1 MVLLRDG
8 RTCVIGRPPGIG
20 QRLAFHGFSGNI
32 PGFLRALIACAN
44 KSFTTQVVVHRLFEV
59 LDGTVED
66 PSSDDEPWVALPPGW
81 IGWLGHR
88 AGFTTIM
95 ISHRPR

>member
-1 MVLLRDG
+1 MID
-8 RTCVIGRPPGIG
+8 RPPGIG

-59 LDGTVED
+59 LDGTLKV
-66 PSSDDEPWVALPPGW
+66 PAPTTSPGW
-81 IGWLGHR
+81 LCRQGGAAGWGTVP
-88 AGFTTIM
+88 A
-95 ISHRPR
+95 SPRS